1 METTSDQPDRVLFVC
16 THNSARSQMAEGM
29 VRAWGG
35 GRFEALSAGT
45 EASHVRPE
53 AIAVMREI
61 GIDISGHTS
70 KTILPFI
77 GESFAWVIT
86 VCDAAKEA
94 CPTMPGAERQ
104 AHWSIDDPS
113 EVEGTEKER
122 LDAFRTARDSL
133 RDRVH
138 RFLLDCRAR
147 RTCRTPSRPN
157 RRLSLPLLRSR
168 GDAPRS
174 CLSSLRHRRGAAAD
188 LRPMRLALVRQSEAG
203 RRGAARAPGGRRCRS
218 HRSCC

>member
-94 CPTMPGAERQ
+94 CPTIPGAEQQ

-122 LDAFRTARDSL
+122 LDAFRTARDTSP
-133 RDRVH
+133 RPRPRVPA
-138 RFLLDCRAR
+138 RCRAR
-147 RTCRTPSRPN
+147 RPAEPRARPE
-157 RRLSLPLLRSR
+157 S
-168 GDAPRS
+168 
-174 CLSSLRHRRGAAAD
+174 AAEPPAAT
-188 LRPMRLALVRQSEAG
+188 LAR
-203 RRGAARAPGGRRCRS
+203 
-218 HRSCC
+218 